1 MEMILA
7 VGGTGVVGRMAVRR
21 LLERGERVRILVR
34 PDSDAGDL
42 VVAGA
47 EPVVGDLREP
57 RSLARACEGVAAV
70 VATANAASPRLP
82 GDSPETVDDAGTAA
96 LAAAAMTA
104 GVRHLVYVSAL
115 IADPESPVPLLRA
128 KGRAEAHLRAG
139 GVPWTILRPDAF
151 MESWPAMIVG
161 MPVAA
166 GRPVRLPLPPTRR
179 HSFISAADV
188 AAYATAMLGRRE
200 AMGRSF
206 DLGGPEPLTW
216 ADVARIYAD
225 VLGRDVVVEVA
236 GAEGDPAPLSPI
248 AFALLAAMESF
259 DSILNTAPIAAMFG
273 VTPIRLEHF
282 VRQSPTNQPE
292 PRHTLR
298 HLEAQQ

>member
-1 MEMILA
+1 MILA
-7 VGGTGVVGRMAVRR
+7 VGGTGVVGRMAVGR
-21 LLERGERVRILVR
+21 LLERGDRVRILVR
-34 PDSDAGDL
+34 PDSDAADL
-42 VVAGA
+42 VAAGA
-47 EPVVGDLREP
+47 EPVIGDLREP
-57 RSLARACEGVAAV
+57 GSLARACEGAAAV
-70 VATANAASPRLP
+70 VMTANAASPRLP

-96 LAAAAMTA
+96 LVAAATTA

-151 MESWPAMIVG
+151 MESWPAMVVG

-188 AAYATAMLGRRE
+188 AAYAAAMLGRRE
-200 AMGRSF
+200 AMGRPF
-206 DLGGPEPLTW
+206 DLGGPESLTW
-216 ADVARIYAD
+216 ADVARIYAG
-225 VLGRDVVVEVA
+225 VVGRTVVVEVV

-248 AFALLAAMESF
+248 AFALLAAMESY
-259 DSILNTAPIAAMFG
+259 DSIPDTAPIAAMFG
-273 VTPIRLEHF
+273 VTPIRLEDV
-282 VRQSPTNQPE
+282 VRQTPTNQPE
-292 PRHTLR
+292 SRHPLR
-298 HLEAQQ
+298 HLEAPQ